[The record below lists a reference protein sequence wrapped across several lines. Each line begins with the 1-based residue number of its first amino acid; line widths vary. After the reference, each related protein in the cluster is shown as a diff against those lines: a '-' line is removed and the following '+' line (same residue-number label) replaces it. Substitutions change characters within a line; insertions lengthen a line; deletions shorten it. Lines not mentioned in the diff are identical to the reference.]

1 MCLKGREVFDVQN
14 KSVQQIYKDIIT
26 VLRDYFNDRIE
37 GYSIYDITDDPY
49 QMFTI
54 SFILYNY
61 YNLAFKYERG
71 KIEFV
76 ILDKYDGISLKNS
89 QIWLDKADL
98 NVLCKELDEMVRL
111 RIPDNYLAY
120 YNWE

>member
-1 MCLKGREVFDVQN
+1 MCLKGRKVFGVKN

-71 KIEFV
+71 KIGFV
-76 ILDKYDGISLKNS
+76 ILDNHDGISLKNS
-89 QIWLDKADL
+89 QTWLDKADL

-111 RIPDNYLAY
+111 RIPDKYLAY